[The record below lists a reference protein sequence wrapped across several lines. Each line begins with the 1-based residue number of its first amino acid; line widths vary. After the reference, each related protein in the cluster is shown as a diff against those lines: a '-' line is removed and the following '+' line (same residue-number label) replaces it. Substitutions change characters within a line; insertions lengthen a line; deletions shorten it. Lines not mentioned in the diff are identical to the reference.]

1 MEKNIKDKVIEE
13 VKRRGLVTEQKKD
26 TNKFDEMVSK
36 LFHSRTQAHVFHLQ
50 TKSYAEH
57 IALNGYYD
65 GIVTLVDGVIESYQ
79 GKYGIIGKYTSYNI
93 ENYDNNSQVIK
104 YFQGL
109 EKDIENLRDSVKDSY
124 LQNQIDTIVEL
135 INSTIYKLKFLK

>member
-1 MEKNIKDKVIEE
+1 MEKKIKDKVMEE
-13 VKRRGLVTEQKKD
+13 VKKRGLITEQKQDGK
-26 TNKFDEMVSK
+26 KFDEMVSK

-65 GIVTLVDGVIESYQ
+65 GIIPLVDGIIESYQ
-79 GKYGIIGKYTSYNI
+79 GKYGIVGKYTSYDI

-109 EKDIENLRDSVKDSY
+109 EKDVDGLRDSVKDSY

-135 INSTIYKLKFLK
+135 LNSTIYKLKFLK

>member
-1 MEKNIKDKVIEE
+1 MEKKIKDKVMEE
-13 VKRRGLVTEQKKD
+13 VKKRGLITEQKKD
-26 TNKFDEMVSK
+26 SNKFDEMVSK
-36 LFHSRTQAHVFHLQ
+36 ILHSRTQAHVFHLQ

-65 GIVTLVDGVIESYQ
+65 GIIPLMDGIIESYQ
-79 GKYGIIGKYTSYNI
+79 GKYGIVGKYISYDI

-109 EKDIENLRDSVKDSY
+109 EKDVDGLRDSVKDSY

-135 INSTIYKLKFLK
+135 LNSTIYKLKFLK

>member
-1 MEKNIKDKVIEE
+1 MEKNIKDKVMEE

-65 GIVTLVDGVIESYQ
+65 GIIPLVDGIIESYQ
-79 GKYGIIGKYTSYNI
+79 GKYGIVGKYSSYDI

-109 EKDIENLRDSVKDSY
+109 EKDVEKLRDSVKDSY
-124 LQNQIDTIVEL
+124 LENQIDTIVEL
-135 INSTIYKLKFLK
+135 LNSTIYKLKFLK

>member
-1 MEKNIKDKVIEE
+1 MEKNIKDKVMEE

-65 GIVTLVDGVIESYQ
+65 GIIPLVDGIIESYQ
-79 GKYGIIGKYTSYNI
+79 GKYGIVGKYTSYDI

-109 EKDIENLRDSVKDSY
+109 EKDVEKLRDSVKDSY
-124 LQNQIDTIVEL
+124 LENQIDTIVEL
-135 INSTIYKLKFLK
+135 LNSTIYKLKFLK

>member
-1 MEKNIKDKVIEE
+1 MEKKIKDKVMEE

-26 TNKFDEMVSK
+26 TNKFEEMVSK

-50 TKSYAEH
+50 TKSFAEH
-57 IALNGYYD
+57 KALNDYYD
-65 GIVTLVDGVIESYQ
+65 GIISLVDGIIESYQ
-79 GKYGIIGKYTSYNI
+79 GKYGIVGKYTSYDI

-109 EKDIENLRDSVKDSY
+109 EKDVENLRDSVKDSY

-135 INSTIYKLKFLK
+135 LNSTIYKLKFLK

>member
-1 MEKNIKDKVIEE
+1 MEKKIKDKVMEE
-13 VKRRGLVTEQKKD
+13 VKKRGLITEQKKD
-26 TNKFDEMVSK
+26 SNKFDEMVSK

-65 GIVTLVDGVIESYQ
+65 GIIPLMDGIIESYQ
-79 GKYGIIGKYTSYNI
+79 GKYGIVGKYTSYDI

-109 EKDIENLRDSVKDSY
+109 EKDVESLRDSVKDSY
-124 LQNQIDTIVEL
+124 LQNQIDTIIEL
-135 INSTIYKLKFLK
+135 LNSTIYKLKFLK

>member
-1 MEKNIKDKVIEE
+1 MEKKIKDKVMEE
-13 VKRRGLVTEQKKD
+13 VKKRGLITEQKKD
-26 TNKFDEMVSK
+26 SNKFDEMVSK

-65 GIVTLVDGVIESYQ
+65 GIIPLMDGVIESYQ
-79 GKYGIIGKYTSYNI
+79 GKYGIVGKYTSYDI
-93 ENYDNNSQVIK
+93 ENYENNSQVIK

-109 EKDIENLRDSVKDSY
+109 EKDVESLRDSVKDSY
-124 LQNQIDTIVEL
+124 LQNQIDTIIEL
-135 INSTIYKLKFLK
+135 LNSTIYKLKFLK

>member
-1 MEKNIKDKVIEE
+1 MEKNIKDKVMEE
-13 VKRRGLVTEQKKD
+13 IKRRGLVTEQKKD

-65 GIVTLVDGVIESYQ
+65 DIINLVDGVIESYQ
-79 GKYGIIGKYTSYNI
+79 GKYGIIGKYTSYDI
-93 ENYDNNSQVIK
+93 ENYDNNNQVIK

-135 INSTIYKLKFLK
+135 LNSTIYKLKFLK